1 MSSLNGNEW
10 ENEDTQLGGDYVR
23 NTTAVFTYFPLLGV
37 LRVFGDDG
45 ELAPEL
51 MFEEPHLSLLY
62 PPNKNIYKEHRDKKQ
77 LVISFKNFQDLF
89 LSLPPSHSSKF
100 LSSDVLQWQS

>member
-1 MSSLNGNEW
+1 MAMNEW

-23 NTTAVFTYFPLLGV
+23 YTTAVFTYFPLLGV

-51 MFEEPHLSLLY
+51 KFEEPHLSLLY
-62 PPNKNIYKEHRDKKQ
+62 PPNKNIYREHRDKKQ
-77 LVISFKNFQDLF
+77 LVISFKDFQDLF